1 MKVLIS
7 GGGTAGHIY
16 PGLALAE
23 ILKRTD
29 SQIEPI
35 FIGAAGGLETKLIP
49 KAGYLLI
56 TVPVTSF
63 SRSLNWQT
71 VVFATKLS
79 AGILKSARILQ
90 RLRPAVVV
98 GMGGYASFPL
108 VLAASWQGYP
118 CLIHEQNS
126 VPGLAN
132 RALAKKV
139 KVVATSFA
147 ITKEY
152 FKEAKKVVLV
162 GNPVRPEVLK
172 ARLSEAEQTLGL
184 KKEKDKYCLLV
195 FGGSQ
200 GASSINEVTFNLV
213 KQGLLADNMAVIHL
227 TGRREAEKYQQL
239 KKKLPS
245 QQQKRYYPFAYLD
258 NIGLAYRLA
267 DIVVCRAGAS
277 SIAEVTAVGLPSIL
291 VPYPYATDNHQL
303 KNAKVLTEA
312 GAARLILNEN
322 LSVATLVREITEI
335 SKPETLTKMRAA
347 AKAFGQPE
355 AGVALAKEVI
365 NLAKIGAL
373 HKDA

>member
-23 ILKRTD
+23 SLKAAD

-35 FIGAAGGLETKLIP
+35 FIGTAGGLETKLIP
-49 KAGYLLI
+49 KAGYQLI

-90 RLRPAVVV
+90 RLKPAVVV

-126 VPGLAN
+126 VAGLAN
-132 RALAKKV
+132 RVLAKKV

-147 ITKEY
+147 VTNEY

-162 GNPVRPEVLK
+162 GNPVRPGVLK
-172 ARLSEAEQTLGL
+172 ATLSEAEQTLRL
-184 KKEKDKYCLLV
+184 KKEKDKTYLLV

-200 GASSINEVTFNLV
+200 GASSINAVVFSLV
-213 KQGLLADNMAVIHL
+213 KQSLLPDNMIVIHL
-227 TGRREAEKYQQL
+227 TGQAEVENYQQQ
-239 KKKLPS
+239 KKELPS
-245 QQQKRYYPFAYLD
+245 QQQKRYHPLAYLD
-258 NIGLAYRLA
+258 NIGLAYCLA

-303 KNAKVLTEA
+303 KNAEVLKEA

-322 LSVATLVREITEI
+322 LSVANLVREIKEM
-335 SKPETLTKMRAA
+335 SQQETLAKMQAA

-365 NLAKIGAL
+365 KLAKRSSI
-373 HKDA
+373 

>member
-23 ILKRTD
+23 VLKAAD
-29 SQIEPI
+29 SRIEPI
-35 FIGAAGGLETKLIP
+35 FVGTAGGLETKLIP
-49 KAGYLLI
+49 KAGYELI
-56 TVPVTSF
+56 TVPVISF
-63 SRSLNWQT
+63 SRSLNWRSLI
-71 VVFATKLS
+71 FATKLS

-108 VLAASWQGYP
+108 VLAATWQGYP

-126 VPGLAN
+126 IPGLAN
-132 RALAKKV
+132 KVLAKKV

-162 GNPVRPEVLK
+162 GNPVRPQVLK
-172 ARLSEAEQTLGL
+172 ATLSEAEQTLGL
-184 KKEKDKYCLLV
+184 KKEKGKTYLLV

-200 GASSINEVTFNLV
+200 GASSINEVAFNLV
-213 KQGLLADNMAVIHL
+213 KQGLLAGNITLIHL
-227 TGRREAEKYQQL
+227 TGQTEAEKYQQL

-245 QQQKRYYPFAYLD
+245 QQQKQYHPLAYLD

-303 KNAKVLTEA
+303 KNAEVLTA
-312 GAARLILNEN
+312 LGAARLILNEN
-322 LSVATLVREITEI
+322 LSVATLVREIKEI
-335 SKPETLTKMRAA
+335 SKPEILTKMQAA
-347 AKAFGQPE
+347 AKAFGQPQ

-365 NLAKIGAL
+365 NLAKMEL
-373 HKDA
+373 